1 MVAYNLIP
9 ELRRQ
14 RQAHQPGLHME
25 LPDIEGYIEIGSGGV
40 SGEEGEK
47 SRGENKGM
55 KGAHV

>member
-1 MVAYNLIP
+1 
-9 ELRRQ
+9 
-14 RQAHQPGLHME
+14 ME